1 MFKPDRL
8 QMLADPIEATI
19 VDLGDDLG
27 DGILQ
32 VKWKGSYWNAT
43 PFDRTQQNN
52 FRLGDPVLV
61 VATQVTRVFIVARQQ

>member
-1 MFKPDRL
+1 MFKPDPPP
-8 QMLADPIEATI
+8 QMLDHPTEATI
-19 VDLGDDLG
+19 VDLGEG

-32 VKWKGSYWNAT
+32 VKWKNTYWNAK

-61 VATQVTRVFIVARQQ
+61 VATQVARVFIVARQQ